1 MAKTV
6 NEMLFDTLTTKV
18 EKTPKYKEL
27 LEDMGYTLEADKYEA
42 FWSVNGIQFY
52 RGRGF
57 ECHIYNGNKNRRRT
71 IQGKE
76 NLAKVDWKN
85 LLATRKERRAKN
97 EARYQQG
104 NFRVIPTTD
113 SVWVS
118 GYYDEDDNYI
128 PGHSYLVRNY
138 DCYNETIERYHKLKR
153 AASEAPSNPYGYGS
167 THVEYAEKWLENAK
181 RDLEEALAEV
191 EKAKKRIAKCE
202 KDLAEEIEKAT
213 AGKAELEAFLAEHNV
228 RKAG

>member
-1 MAKTV
+1 MANTV

-27 LEDMGYTLEADKYEA
+27 LEDMGYTLEADKYEI
-42 FWSVNGIQFY
+42 FWSVNGIHFY

-57 ECHIYNGNKNRRRT
+57 ECTLYNGISRRT

-85 LLATRKERRAKN
+85 LLATREERRAKN
-97 EARYQQG
+97 DAMYQQG
-104 NFRVIPTTD
+104 NFRVIPTTNI
-113 SVWVS
+113 VRVS
-118 GYYDEDDNYI
+118 GHYDENGSWI
-128 PGHSYLVRNY
+128 PGRRYEVRNY
-138 DCYNETIERYHKLKR
+138 DCFNETIDRYHELKR
-153 AASEAPSNPYGYGS
+153 KASEAPNSPYGYGS
-167 THVEYAEKWLENAK
+167 TNVQYAEKWLEDAK
-181 RDLEEALAEV
+181 RDLEIAL
-191 EKAKKRIAKCE
+191 EKVQRAKKRIAKRE
-202 KDLAEEIEKAT
+202 RELAKEIEKAA